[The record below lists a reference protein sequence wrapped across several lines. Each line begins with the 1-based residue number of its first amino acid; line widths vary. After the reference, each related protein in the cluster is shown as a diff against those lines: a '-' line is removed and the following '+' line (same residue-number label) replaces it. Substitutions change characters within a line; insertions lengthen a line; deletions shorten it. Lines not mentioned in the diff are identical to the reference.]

1 MLLEGIRNL
10 VVVSLLVAAVKYTMD
25 YLSSPE
31 TSKNPVESAKNE
43 KFVPTHEW
51 QVVKEG
57 QVLPAG
63 LHIKMDMTTGVKMA
77 KLMDKKPVQ
86 KKIDLSSIRQIKDLA
101 VREC

>member
-31 TSKNPVESAKNE
+31 ASKKPAENAKNE

-51 QVVKEG
+51 QVIKEG
-57 QVLPAG
+57 
-63 LHIKMDMTTGVKMA
+63 
-77 KLMDKKPVQ
+77 KLIILV
-86 KKIDLSSIRQIKDLA
+86 IFLFNFY
-101 VREC
+101 

>member
-31 TSKNPVESAKNE
+31 TSKKPVESARNE

-51 QVVKEG
+51 QMVKEG
-57 QVLPAG
+57 
-63 LHIKMDMTTGVKMA
+63 
-77 KLMDKKPVQ
+77 KLFILVM
-86 KKIDLSSIRQIKDLA
+86 ILFNSY
-101 VREC
+101 